1 MKALFTAIRNRE
13 IENIQ
18 RLIEK
23 KPELVNCVA
32 KAPPKKDDGLSPLQV
47 AFKTFNIWAVR
58 FFIEH
63 GADVNY
69 MDQSE
74 VNTWNMPVLHD
85 AVMAIVALARF
96 EYPID
101 PWDKIKKSQME
112 IRGKKEN
119 FDAVLMLLE
128 IMIEKGVD
136 VNSQDSKGN
145 TVLHRACLDVENRR
159 FDQHQL
165 SVATLEDVRQL
176 FQLLIKYGADL
187 NQATTT
193 RESVIKLFPNLF
205 EELDL
210 KIRE

>member
-128 IMIEKGVD
+128 IMIEKGAD
-136 VNSQDSKGN
+136 ATIKDSDNKTPLEYCKNTDNKRLLQDIIDMSPVSPITVN
-145 TVLHRACLDVENRR
+145 TVTQKEYGGGK
-159 FDQHQL
+159 
-165 SVATLEDVRQL
+165 SVNYKKKYLKYKMKYME
-176 FQLLIKYGADL
+176 IK
-187 NQATTT
+187 
-193 RESVIKLFPNLF
+193 E
-205 EELDL
+205 
-210 KIRE
+210 